1 MSFLLC
7 NSLCH
12 KTLIHLVLSVAVNL
26 HYETNKNAMWFIVFC
41 QRCYVINAWINLKP
55 YMKI

>member
-1 MSFLLC
+1 MSYLLC

-12 KTLIHLVLSVAVNL
+12 KTPIHLVLSVAVNL
-26 HYETNKNAMWFIVFC
+26 HYKTNKNAIWFIVFR
-41 QRCYVINAWINLKP
+41 QRRYVINAWINLKP